1 MKLNDCRL
9 YSGGD
14 EMHFSVF
21 SNAVC
26 LARYLKSITLPI
38 GDIRVDVYAIEPSS
52 QSRWV
57 VVRQNE
63 GENTEYKWF
72 IRKGSNFVECASQSI
87 LKAIKAEVLHK
98 FPGLALQPDTRV
110 A

>member
-1 MKLNDCRL
+1 MKLSTCRL
-9 YSGGD
+9 YCGGD

-26 LARYLKSITLPI
+26 LARYLESITLPI
-38 GDIRVDVYAIEPSS
+38 GDIRVDVYVIEPSS

-57 VVRQNE
+57 VITQQE
-63 GENTEYKWF
+63 GENTECRWF
-72 IRKGSNFVECASQSI
+72 LRKGDDFVECASQSI
-87 LKAIKAEVLHK
+87 LKAIKAEVIHK
-98 FPGLALQPDTRV
+98 FPTLAPQPSTRV